1 MLKEYPVDV
10 NRDGLLTRKEVAAL
24 FKISDKTAQRRQKEG
39 NWPKSIVVNG
49 GEYWPTSFINEYILE
64 ENPYLIE
71 SMANANQIQ
80 AAALA
85 AVKAD
90 SK

>member
-10 NRDGLLTRKEVAAL
+10 NKDGLLTRKEVAAL

-49 GEYWPTSFINEYILE
+49 GEYWPTSFINEYILK
-64 ENPYLIE
+64 ENPHLIE
-71 SMANANQIQ
+71 RMASASDINSAAMNAIQ
-80 AAALA
+80 GEG
-85 AVKAD
+85 
-90 SK
+90 